1 MYHNS
6 MDSNKRR
13 EDIKAILADSRT
25 AVSAGVLSKKLGV
38 SRQIIVGDVALLRAS
53 GCDIDATPRGYVM
66 RHKTPVADKVK
77 RAIIVS
83 RHESSRTE
91 EELNILVDNG
101 CKVLDVTVEHPVY
114 GQLTGL
120 LDLANRFDVKNF
132 IKKVAQADA
141 HSLCELTD
149 GVHTHT
155 LEYTDEEAYA
165 RAIEELSTAGFIYK
179 EQ

>member
-1 MYHNS
+1 
-6 MDSNKRR
+6 MDSNERR
-13 EDIKAILADSRT
+13 EEIKSILSKSHT
-25 AVSAGVLSKKLGV
+25 AVSAGKLSKQLGV
-38 SRQIIVGDVALLRAS
+38 SRQIIVGDVALLRAA
-53 GCDIDATPRGYVM
+53 GCDIDATPRGYIIG
-66 RHKTPVADKVK
+66 RKDEPADGAK

-120 LDLANRFDVKNF
+120 LDIASRYDVKNF
-132 IKKVAQADA
+132 INKVSKADA

-149 GVHTHT
+149 GVHIHT
-155 LEYTDEEAYA
+155 LEYTDDDAYM
-165 RAIEELSTAGFIYK
+165 RAVEELSSAGFIYR
-179 EQ
+179 E

>member
-1 MYHNS
+1 

-13 EDIKAILADSRT
+13 DEIKNILAESIT
-25 AVSAGVLSKKLGV
+25 AVSAGALSKKLGV

-53 GCDIDATPRGYVM
+53 GCDIDATPRGYIM
-66 RHKTPVADKVK
+66 RHKTPASDHIK

-83 RHESSRTE
+83 RHEGSRTE

-120 LDLANRFDVKNF
+120 LDLSSRYDVRNF
-132 IKKVAQADA
+132 IKKVEQADA
-141 HSLCELTD
+141 HSLCELTN

-165 RAIEELSTAGFIYK
+165 KAIEELTAAGFIYS

>member
-1 MYHNS
+1 
-6 MDSNKRR
+6 MDSNERR
-13 EDIKAILADSRT
+13 DEIKNILTDSST

-53 GCDIDATPRGYVM
+53 GCDIDATPRGYVL
-66 RHKTPVADKVK
+66 RHKATISNNVK

-83 RHESSRTE
+83 KHEGSRTE

-114 GQLTGL
+114 GQLTGI
-120 LDLANRFDVKNF
+120 LDLSSRYDVRNF
-132 IKKVAQADA
+132 INKVAKADA

-165 RAIEELSTAGFIYK
+165 RAIEELTAAGFIYR
-179 EQ
+179 E

>member
-1 MYHNS
+1 
-6 MDSNKRR
+6 MDSNERR
-13 EDIKAILADSRT
+13 EKIRNILSISDT
-25 AVSAGVLSKKLGV
+25 AVSAGKLSVQLGV

-53 GCDIDATPRGYVM
+53 GCDIDATPRGYIM
-66 RHKTPVADKVK
+66 RHKAPAAEHTK

-120 LDLANRFDVKNF
+120 LDISSRYDVKNF
-132 IKKVAQADA
+132 INKVAQADA

-149 GVHTHT
+149 GVHIHT
-155 LEYTDEEAYA
+155 LEYTDEDAYK
-165 RAIEELSTAGFIYK
+165 RAIEELAAAGFIYK
-179 EQ
+179 G